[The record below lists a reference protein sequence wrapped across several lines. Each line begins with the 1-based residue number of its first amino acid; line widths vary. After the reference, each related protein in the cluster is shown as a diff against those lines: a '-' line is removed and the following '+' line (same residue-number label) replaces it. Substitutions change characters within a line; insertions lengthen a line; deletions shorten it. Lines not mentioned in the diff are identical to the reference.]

1 MDYVRKTVF
10 ELLEINTHQRVVDFI
25 RELIKHSEKR
35 LIIQDSVLLNLVQ
48 TYYKN
53 QRVTYAANTSDEKK
67 KVMSWI
73 DCLEFLQRFF
83 AGKSELYGV
92 KLCFEY
98 HTPDNA
104 WFDVVVLDNNRIT
117 ILEFKSI
124 VAQLSRQKSK
134 IFIMN

>member
-35 LIIQDSVLLNLVQ
+35 LIIQDSVLWDLVQ

-67 KVMSWI
+67 K
-73 DCLEFLQRFF
+73 
-83 AGKSELYGV
+83 G
-92 KLCFEY
+92 
-98 HTPDNA
+98 N
-104 WFDVVVLDNNRIT
+104 VLDRLPGVFTEI
-117 ILEFKSI
+117 FCW
-124 VAQLSRQKSK
+124 K
-134 IFIMN
+134 IGTVWCEIML